1 MKDDGAALQPGG
13 FSVPEAV
20 LLDPDTP
27 SFAKDPSWASLFD
40 ELRPGRPANPKD
52 RARWRRETPV
62 RGLVFE
68 PPMVAEG
75 EPEPQDV
82 VQLHL
87 EHRLIKRLIS
97 RFVSQG
103 FRATV
108 GRVAAVVGPN
118 SSPRVVLMGRL
129 SLFGPAGRRL
139 HEEIIPITAAWRD
152 IRRDE
157 SPLTPF
163 AEAGETTAI
172 RQLDDALRDGVSP
185 GSGVLDRLGKTVE
198 RDIADLRPYLEARAA
213 ESEETAKAELTE
225 NGRREAE
232 AMATLLQRQIDKVR
246 EAMRS
251 KQPPPAPTQLDLF
264 GPSPEEIRKQ
274 AERETAPVRGG
285 PAVVG
290 REAATTAKRA
300 GERTREGAPRI
311 RGAGAQAGACRP
323 RLSLARNEL
332 SRTHDLSRA
341 SGRNGGMAE
350 LSPARRAGRRRERPA
365 RERAVAHPPDAAR
378 H

>member
-1 MKDDGAALQPGG
+1 
-13 FSVPEAV
+13 
-20 LLDPDTP
+20 
-27 SFAKDPSWASLFD
+27 
-40 ELRPGRPANPKD
+40 
-52 RARWRRETPV
+52 V

-68 PPMVAEG
+68 PPKIAEG
-75 EPEPQDV
+75 QPEPQDV

-118 SSPRVVLMGRL
+118 ASPRVVLMGRL

-213 ESEETAKAELTE
+213 ESEQMAKTELAE

-232 AMATLLQRQIDKVR
+232 AMAILLRRQIDKVR

-251 KQPPPAPTQLDLF
+251 KQPPAASEQMDLF
-264 GPSPEEIRKQ
+264 GPSEEEVRKQ
-274 AERETAPVRGG
+274 AERELRQFEADRRSWDGKLLRLQTELESEPEKVRRGYAVQARRLEPVSL
-285 PAVVG
+285 A
-290 REAATTAKRA
+290 
-300 GERTREGAPRI
+300 
-311 RGAGAQAGACRP
+311 

-332 SRTHDLSRA
+332 RL
-341 SGRNGGMAE
+341 
-350 LSPARRAGRRRERPA
+350 P
-365 RERAVAHPPDAAR
+365 
-378 H
+378 